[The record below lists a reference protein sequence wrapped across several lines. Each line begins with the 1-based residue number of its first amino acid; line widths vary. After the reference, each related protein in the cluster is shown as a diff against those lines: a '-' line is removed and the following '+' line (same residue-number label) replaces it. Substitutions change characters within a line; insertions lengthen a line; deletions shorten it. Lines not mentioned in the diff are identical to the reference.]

1 MILKIR
7 ELTALA
13 SECVWQFA
21 QESYGGI
28 GGYGIF
34 FFGIHEA
41 NRDFHYM
48 RPKLLHFT
56 AGKSYEKYV
65 KLLIGMM
72 ILAQFVVPVRALFL
86 SGENAELWE
95 EVERFQSELEE
106 MTGDIEWEYP
116 EENGTAAAFGEE
128 VKEKLG
134 GIAGEYGFYIKGVTV
149 YEEPPKVEVTVGKTQ
164 GGGKIQIEKIEVISG
179 EDIGQRLAGADTGND
194 KMRQD
199 FAAAL
204 CTDEKY
210 IVINE

>member
-1 MILKIR
+1 M
-7 ELTALA
+7 
-13 SECVWQFA
+13 
-21 QESYGGI
+21 
-28 GGYGIF
+28 GYSFLEFMKRIGIF
-34 FFGIHEA
+34 IICAQSF
-41 NRDFHYM
+41 
-48 RPKLLHFT
+48 LHFT

-95 EVERFQSELEE
+95 EVERFQRELEE

-134 GIAGEYGFYIKGVTV
+134 GIAGEDGFYIKGVTV

>member
-1 MILKIR
+1 M
-7 ELTALA
+7 
-13 SECVWQFA
+13 
-21 QESYGGI
+21 
-28 GGYGIF
+28 GYSFLEFMKRIGIF
-34 FFGIHEA
+34 IICAQSF
-41 NRDFHYM
+41 
-48 RPKLLHFT
+48 LHFT

-128 VKEKLG
+128 VKT
-134 GIAGEYGFYIKGVTV
+134 ISGEYGFYIKGVTV

>member
-1 MILKIR
+1 MIYSREQRGKWLKAVE
-7 ELTALA
+7 ELG
-13 SECVWQFA
+13 FM
-21 QESYGGI
+21 
-28 GGYGIF
+28 GYSFLEFMKRIGIF
-34 FFGIHEA
+34 IICAQSF
-41 NRDFHYM
+41 
-48 RPKLLHFT
+48 LHFT
-56 AGKSYEKYV
+56 AGKSYEKYI

-106 MTGDIEWEYP
+106 MTGDIEWKYP
-116 EENGTAAAFGEE
+116 EENETAAALGEE
-128 VKEKLG
+128 VKEKLE
-134 GIAGEYGFYIKGVTV
+134 GIAGEYGFCIKGVTV

-164 GGGKIQIEKIEVISG
+164 GRGQIQIEKIEVISG
-179 EDIGQRLAGADTGND
+179 EDIGQRLAGADAGHE

-204 CTDEKY
+204 GTDEKY

>member
-1 MILKIR
+1 M
-7 ELTALA
+7 
-13 SECVWQFA
+13 
-21 QESYGGI
+21 
-28 GGYGIF
+28 
-34 FFGIHEA
+34 
-41 NRDFHYM
+41 
-48 RPKLLHFT
+48 
-56 AGKSYEKYV
+56 
-65 KLLIGMM
+65 
-72 ILAQFVVPVRALFL
+72 
-86 SGENAELWE
+86 
-95 EVERFQSELEE
+95 
-106 MTGDIEWEYP
+106 
-116 EENGTAAAFGEE
+116 
-128 VKEKLG
+128 KEKLG

>member
-1 MILKIR
+1 M
-7 ELTALA
+7 
-13 SECVWQFA
+13 
-21 QESYGGI
+21 
-28 GGYGIF
+28 GYSFLEFMKRIGIF
-34 FFGIHEA
+34 IICAQSFL
-41 NRDFHYM
+41 Y
-48 RPKLLHFT
+48 FT